1 MLVLRHGNITLLIV
15 LGLTLLITT
24 SVGGA
29 PEKGDLKVGESVYK
43 EICFACH
50 GLAGDGQG
58 PSAPNFKPRPQVF
71 ANPEY
76 MARMEPQYMFW
87 VVKYGKLKVLQ
98 KEIPGF
104 ALGEPRYVV
113 DMPAFGHVL
122 EDDEIR
128 RLIEMEHLLV
138 KGKPI
143 PEDIRE
149 IYDGACATCHGP
161 SGQGNGERVVSEPVL
176 NGFVSEIQPP
186 PADYTNP
193 RLMGRFSDDF
203 RFTLI
208 KEGRLIATTKEG
220 YTTMPPFGEELSDHE
235 IWSTI
240 RYVRETFVKGNSQ
253 NRRGTAE
260 DTADRDSGV
269 GRKSDSMGGDA
280 VGR

>member
-1 MLVLRHGNITLLIV
+1 MPAIPVRQFAKRGGESRRVRFLLVG
-15 LGLTLLITT
+15 LGLTFLVAT
-24 SVGGA
+24 SGGA
-29 PEKGDLKVGESVYK
+29 EAQKGDLKVGEAVYK

-50 GLAGDGQG
+50 GLAGDGKG

-71 ANPEY
+71 ANPKY
-76 MARMEPQYMFW
+76 MSRMNPQYMFW

-104 ALGEPRYVV
+104 PLGEPRNVV
-113 DMPAFGHVL
+113 DMPSFGDAL
-122 EDDEIR
+122 EDDQIR

-138 KGKPI
+138 EGKPI
-143 PEDIRE
+143 PDDIRE

-161 SGQGNGERVVSEPVL
+161 SGQGNGERVVSQPVVD
-176 NGFVSEIQPP
+176 GFVSEIQPP

-193 RLMGRFSDDF
+193 RLMRRFSDDF

-208 KEGRLIATTKEG
+208 KEGRLVATTEVG

-240 RYVRETFVKGNSQ
+240 RYIRETFVNGKSQ
-253 NRRGTAE
+253 TLERTAE
-260 DTADRDSGV
+260 DAVNRDRR
-269 GRKSDSMGGDA
+269 RK
-280 VGR
+280 